1 MLKDIPYNELK
12 KDKRAYEIM
21 LLRDQYGNTFSDIA
35 SVYEISV
42 NRAREIYRK
51 LKFKQVQLYTNQ
63 IAFALGHPDTVQIMQ
78 EVSLANRFYWDKVY
92 VCAYLE
98 KTYPDILTEYRN
110 GEPGMPEQFL
120 KALPPL
126 RKRLTPKE
134 ITLIV
139 EMRET
144 GRVSFSKIAK
154 VLHITPEKARHAYND
169 FYRLQV
175 AIMVKALQKNAK
187 SEKEKMRIWED
198 CFRMN
203 LSSKKRYEI
212 LCEHNGLCK

>member
-1 MLKDIPYNELK
+1 MLKDIPYSELK
-12 KDKRAYEIM
+12 KDKRAYQIM

-51 LKFKQVQLYTNQ
+51 LKFKQVQLYTNH
-63 IAFALGHPDTVQIMQ
+63 IAFALGHTDTVQMRQ
-78 EVSLANRFYWDKVY
+78 EMSLANRFYWDKVY
-92 VCAYLE
+92 VCAFLE
-98 KTYPDILTEYRN
+98 KTYPDILTKYRN

-126 RKRLTPKE
+126 RKRLTSKQ

-144 GRVSFSKIAK
+144 GRVSFPKIAK
-154 VLHITPEKARHAYND
+154 ALRITPEKARHSYEN
-169 FYRLQV
+169 YYHLQV
-175 AIMVKALQKNAK
+175 MIMVKALQANAK
-187 SEKEKMRIWED
+187 SEKEKIRIWED
-198 CFRMN
+198 CFRGN

-212 LCEHNGLCK
+212 LCERNRCCK